1 MGADPVLDDARHI
14 LDWITRTRA
23 DAFTRRDL
31 FTALD
36 RKRFAKVTDLDPA
49 LDLLEAHGHIRRAPE
64 PDRVGRA
71 GRPPSPTYHVHPCH
85 YSALYPRSPG
95 RQPPSTR
102 RPGIGTQPPPCE
114 RSSPLMARKTTRNP
128 AASSPAGT
136 TEKLTVNEVC
146 AELKISRSTF
156 YAWRQSKKGP
166 QTIRLPNG
174 DLRVTRQALDAW
186 LDDRQEVA

>member
-1 MGADPVLDDARHI
+1 
-14 LDWITRTRA
+14 
-23 DAFTRRDL
+23 
-31 FTALD
+31 
-36 RKRFAKVTDLDPA
+36 
-49 LDLLEAHGHIRRAPE
+49 
-64 PDRVGRA
+64 
-71 GRPPSPTYHVHPCH
+71 
-85 YSALYPRSPG
+85 
-95 RQPPSTR
+95 
-102 RPGIGTQPPPCE
+102 
-114 RSSPLMARKTTRNP
+114 MARKTTRNP